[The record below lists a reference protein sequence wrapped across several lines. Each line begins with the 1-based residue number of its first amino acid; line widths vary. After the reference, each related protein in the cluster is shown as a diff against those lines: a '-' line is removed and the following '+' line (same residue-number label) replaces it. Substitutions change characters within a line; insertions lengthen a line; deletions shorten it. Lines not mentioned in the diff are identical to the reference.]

1 MSSRVSWKQLA
12 ILSTVL
18 CFCVSTMPARAATIT
33 VTNTNDSGP
42 GSLRQA
48 LRGANDGDTIN
59 FAVTGTITLTSGGLP
74 VNKSLTISGP
84 GKDQLS
90 IDGNQASLV
99 FGIFPD
105 KTATI
110 SGLSIRN
117 GQAGIWNERGTLTV
131 SNCAVSGNSEVGLCN
146 DGMLTVSNCVVSGNS
161 GGGIFSRYG
170 PGVLTVIYC
179 DVSGNSYG
187 IYNDHGEAS
196 VTNCI
201 VSSNQSRRRLQR
213 WHGRRPK

>member
-1 MSSRVSWKQLA
+1 MSSRVSLKQVA

-18 CFCVSTMPARAATIT
+18 FCICTIPAHAATIT

-48 LRGANDGDTIN
+48 LRAANDGDTIT
-59 FAVTGTITLTSGGLP
+59 FAVNGTIALTSGGLP

-90 IDGNQASLV
+90 VDGNQTLLV

-110 SGLSIRN
+110 SGLTIRN
-117 GQAGIWNERGTLTV
+117 GQAGILNEHGTLTV
-131 SNCAVSGNSEVGLCN
+131 SNCAVSGNSEIGLFN
-146 DGMLTVSNCVVSGNS
+146 DGVCVD
-161 GGGIFSRYG
+161 RQQ
-170 PGVLTVIYC
+170 L
-179 DVSGNSYG
+179 
-187 IYNDHGEAS
+187 
-196 VTNCI
+196 
-201 VSSNQSRRRLQR
+201 RR
-213 WHGRRPK
+213 

>member
-1 MSSRVSWKQLA
+1 MR
-12 ILSTVL
+12 
-18 CFCVSTMPARAATIT
+18 ATIT

-48 LRGANDGDTIN
+48 LRIANDGDTIN
-59 FAVTGTITLTSGGLP
+59 FAVTGTIALTSGGLP

-117 GQAGIWNERGTLTV
+117 GQTGIWNDRGTLTV
-131 SNCAVSGNSEVGLCN
+131 SNCAVSGNSEVGLFN
-146 DGMLTVSNCVVSGNS
+146 DG
-161 GGGIFSRYG
+161 
-170 PGVLTVIYC
+170 
-179 DVSGNSYG
+179 DV
-187 IYNDHGEAS
+187 DR
-196 VTNCI
+196 
-201 VSSNQSRRRLQR
+201 QQLRR
-213 WHGRRPK
+213 